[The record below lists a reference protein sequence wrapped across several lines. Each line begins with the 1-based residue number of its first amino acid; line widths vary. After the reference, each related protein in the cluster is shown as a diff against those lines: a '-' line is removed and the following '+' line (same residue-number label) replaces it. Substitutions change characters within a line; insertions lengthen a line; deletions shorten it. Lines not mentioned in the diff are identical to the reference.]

1 MLNGIEKINKKITRN
16 RKIMSLDNKRLKRGN
31 INEKKKKKKGAM
43 GSRNFIEIRK
53 ISHPRSDDHH
63 GMIRSSIIMH
73 TPLKRSN

>member
-31 INEKKKKKKGAM
+31 INEKKKKGAIL